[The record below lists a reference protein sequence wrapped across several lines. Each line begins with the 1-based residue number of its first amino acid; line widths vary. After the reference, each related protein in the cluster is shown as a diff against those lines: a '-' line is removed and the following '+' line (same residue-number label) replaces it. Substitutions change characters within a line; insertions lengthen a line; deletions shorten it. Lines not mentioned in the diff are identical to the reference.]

1 MADHLLIEPDDLR
14 KSAEQHALIAAEL
27 RRKGAIPQPWLDE
40 FPETYGT
47 IADPIHGALVDFYN
61 DRYAK
66 ADRLAR
72 EHERTRDQLLRA
84 ADDLEAK
91 DEHGRQRIAQAGGD
105 NHPGGAGP
113 STPNTDPVT
122 PAPIIPVPSLGG
134 TPPKQSIVPVPDGR
148 TPTPTAAPSAERNI
162 PQPESRMAGG
172 TPVGQ
177 IAPVGSTTPV
187 GPSTPVET
195 NVPFVLAP
203 STSSI
208 VPPRSMGPGT
218 NIPNAPVTTAA
229 PAASPPRIAAPDTGP
244 RSAGGIHTFSTAPDP
259 VASTAVP
266 RTGPPRALVSGPLS
280 PGPLAASARS
290 AGAKRAEPSL
300 VVGDTVADHLTLART
315 LLAAVLATVGD
326 STPGMEWATAVA
338 ITRRGPVLMLTSTEG
353 RGWLPAGLF
362 LPSEVIVPW
371 RWKSRFD
378 ERDRQTM
385 AKLAGIDDPA
395 RMLAELVALTTHRI
409 PIRLS
414 ALASST
420 AVSNRLRS
428 SLPVDTAVA
437 DHVPAAPADADFS
450 KPGAGLVDRLEIAG
464 TDNTRHY
471 AEGIADM
478 DILVTCQKLVI
489 DTQIQTGSVARSR
502 DGFIRRR
509 TDELRRLYADT
520 ETDRQLLR
528 DMLYTYEQIVMH
540 PQAEMATMPQDST
553 GAGSSRI
560 EMSI

>member
-1 MADHLLIEPDDLR
+1 
-14 KSAEQHALIAAEL
+14 
-27 RRKGAIPQPWLDE
+27 
-40 FPETYGT
+40 
-47 IADPIHGALVDFYN
+47 
-61 DRYAK
+61 
-66 ADRLAR
+66 
-72 EHERTRDQLLRA
+72 
-84 ADDLEAK
+84 
-91 DEHGRQRIAQAGGD
+91 
-105 NHPGGAGP
+105 
-113 STPNTDPVT
+113 
-122 PAPIIPVPSLGG
+122 
-134 TPPKQSIVPVPDGR
+134 
-148 TPTPTAAPSAERNI
+148 
-162 PQPESRMAGG
+162 
-172 TPVGQ
+172 
-177 IAPVGSTTPV
+177 
-187 GPSTPVET
+187 
-195 NVPFVLAP
+195 
-203 STSSI
+203 
-208 VPPRSMGPGT
+208 
-218 NIPNAPVTTAA
+218 
-229 PAASPPRIAAPDTGP
+229 
-244 RSAGGIHTFSTAPDP
+244 
-259 VASTAVP
+259 
-266 RTGPPRALVSGPLS
+266 
-280 PGPLAASARS
+280 
-290 AGAKRAEPSL
+290 
-300 VVGDTVADHLTLART
+300 
-315 LLAAVLATVGD
+315 
-326 STPGMEWATAVA
+326 MEWATAVA